1 MDSGDE
7 LLSKSRETAPEQWL
21 GAFGSPP
28 TGCAWRAH
36 DVPWACAARATVT
49 TVTSRMESAVDV
61 GSPAAAATGRGT
73 STECGRSSVKGPGER
88 TTPLVAMAGGGSAVP
103 QAALSEGLVAG
114 LGRSDV
120 AGRLRWRASRGL
132 AALARVA
139 AVDLVSGEAPLDLA
153 VLRAPALDGP
163 EPVSR
168 PGGMRGPV
176 APPPVDRSALPPGRD
191 VAPTLPDQPPGSP
204 ASRLIEALTRFER
217 RVLGLVVDASPGL
230 REPVWAAE
238 ARRLMLIHFH
248 RLLVRELVGGLADP
262 EVVAAAL
269 ADGLPF
275 HDAMATRAGHK
286 GPVVATECLVVLDTL
301 ATVLGADDPETP
313 KLPLGAVLLAGASMG
328 VPTSTVT
335 ARVSR
340 FARLLQET
348 VRRALPSGQAL
359 ATAFGFDALPAAAIA
374 SRWPA
379 AVRSGADAGALA
391 RATPLPLYVLAE
403 AEIDGDG
410 RLGPVGSRIL
420 AEGLLG
426 SIRSRFP
433 ERALDPRGRLESAG
447 LRERDGRAV
456 IGLVDVLRFI
466 GAAGLAD

>member
-1 MDSGDE
+1 M
-7 LLSKSRETAPEQWL
+7 
-21 GAFGSPP
+21 
-28 TGCAWRAH
+28 
-36 DVPWACAARATVT
+36 
-49 TVTSRMESAVDV
+49 DV
-61 GSPAAAATGRGT
+61 GSPAAAGTGRST
-73 STECGRSSVKGPGER
+73 SAEAGRRLVPGALGR
-88 TTPLVAMAGGGSAVP
+88 TTRFFVP
-103 QAALSEGLVAG
+103 ASGHVEAPAA
-114 LGRSDV
+114 DV
-120 AGRLRWRASRGL
+120 AERSIVDFGRPEAAPALRGRASRGL
-132 AALARVA
+132 AALARLA

-153 VLRAPALDGP
+153 VLRAPAPDGP
-163 EPVSR
+163 DPVSR
-168 PGGMRGPV
+168 SGGTRGPV
-176 APPPVDRSALPPGRD
+176 APPPVDGSALPPGREI
-191 VAPTLPDQPPGSP
+191 LPSLAEQPPGSP
-204 ASRLIEALTRFER
+204 ANRLIEALTRFER
-217 RVLGLVVDASPGL
+217 RVLGLVIDASPGL
-230 REPVWAAE
+230 RESVWAAE
-238 ARRLMLIHFH
+238 ARRLLLIHFH
-248 RLLVRELVGGLADP
+248 RLLVRELVGGLADTD
-262 EVVAAAL
+262 VVAAAL

-275 HDAMATRAGHK
+275 YDAMATRAGHA
-286 GPVVATECLVVLDTL
+286 GPAVAAECLVVLDTL

-313 KLPLGAVLLAGASMG
+313 TLPLGAVLLAGASMG
-328 VPTSTVT
+328 VPTSTVAART
-335 ARVSR
+335 AR

-348 VRRALPSGQAL
+348 CRRALPSGQDL

-391 RATPLPLYVLAE
+391 RATPLPLYVLVE